1 MRAKS
6 FAAWAEALEGE
17 RVEVRIAQIIEEGSL
32 IGRLGVGIYNFIQRR
47 APLLH
52 NIYWHIVEVI
62 AGTHEGR
69 VSFGGSYYRRLVADW
84 RPHAVLSVHDST
96 NRGFFEDARRVLG
109 EERVFCATYCGEWTG
124 GEGFSHNW
132 VNPTVDLYGAR
143 TEEARSYAIE
153 LGVPRKKTRLLRKF
167 LPPETF
173 SAELSPQAIKQLR
186 ADLCRC
192 GEDRFTVFL
201 ATGGFGANHHTLFLR
216 ALYPLRDVI
225 QVLAVC
231 GRNERALA
239 DVREWCQ
246 RHPDLPVHFEG
257 YSERVHH
264 YLQAADCVVT
274 RGGANT
280 TAEAVHFGC
289 PVIFDTLGGVMP
301 QERLTIRFL
310 EAKGAAAIIRR
321 AEDLVEIVGEWA
333 KGSTDYTRRLQ
344 RIRKLSTTE
353 TPEAFVREILHGA
366 RSRIPGGK
374 AEKSAAD
381 GLVAIFS
388 GPSCKRPWD

>member
-1 MRAKS
+1 MRAQS
-6 FAAWAEALEGE
+6 FAAWAAALEGPQ
-17 RVEVRIAQIIEEGSL
+17 VEVRIAQIIEEGSF

-52 NIYWHIVEVI
+52 NVYWHIVEVI

-69 VSFGGSYYRRLVADW
+69 VSFGGGYYRRLVADW

-96 NRGFFEDARRVLG
+96 NCGFFEDARRILG
-109 EERVFCATYCGEWTG
+109 RTRVFCATYCGEWTG

-173 SAELSPQAIKQLR
+173 SAVLSPEKIEELR
-186 ADLCRC
+186 RDLCGC

-201 ATGGFGANHHTLFLR
+201 ATGGFGANHHTTFLR
-216 ALYPLRDVI
+216 ALYPLRKEI

-239 DVREWCQ
+239 DVREWC
-246 RHPDLPVHFEG
+246 RCHPDLPVHYEG

-289 PVIFDTLGGVMP
+289 PVIFDSLGGVMP

-310 EAKGAAAIIRR
+310 EEKGAAAIIRR
-321 AEDLVEIVGEWA
+321 AEDLFTLVEQWA
-333 KGSTDYTRRLQ
+333 KGSTDYAQRLK

-353 TPEAFVREILHGA
+353 TPEAFVREILNGA
-366 RSRIPGGK
+366 RSCIPRGQT
-374 AEKSAAD
+374 ESA
-381 GLVAIFS
+381 
-388 GPSCKRPWD
+388 RPLG